1 MVGPAYIS
9 NFEDF
14 QGEKLILI
22 PTLAGMIAEGIM
34 LSTESS
40 SANLK
45 VEFNCQEQQEQ
56 NKVSLS
62 IPVRDSE
69 SLKLNLSKD
78 CGMPAAQIETN
89 SEQVE

>member
-1 MVGPAYIS
+1 MTTKTYDYQESSPPMVGPAYIS

-45 VEFNCQEQQEQ
+45 VEFNC
-56 NKVSLS
+56 
-62 IPVRDSE
+62 
-69 SLKLNLSKD
+69 
-78 CGMPAAQIETN
+78 
-89 SEQVE
+89 

>member
-45 VEFNCQEQQEQ
+45 VEFNC
-56 NKVSLS
+56 
-62 IPVRDSE
+62 
-69 SLKLNLSKD
+69 
-78 CGMPAAQIETN
+78 
-89 SEQVE
+89 